1 MSNLKT
7 YLAEKY
13 MSGPKAEAILSKSA
27 PLKKKKRKV
36 KDVVEPQAG
45 GTMIRDEDGGW
56 GEMAK
61 EEDPDELAEAVIE
74 KDRGFKKRKVASAAA
89 ESSWITV
96 QEGLR
101 DAQIKE
107 ESPPPDEKPMLVDAP
122 FVGGLVNAQQL
133 KKMLPQNNITTTDK
147 LTEEEIARAQE
158 TVYRDAS
165 GKKIDTKAARAEA
178 ARLKRLKEEKDAQ
191 KMEWGKGLVQRE
203 EAEKR
208 KKELEKNRDAPFAR
222 RADDKDLN
230 EDLKA
235 KELWNDPAAAFL
247 TKTRAKGPRKPE
259 YTGPP
264 PPPNRFG
271 IKPGYRWDGVD
282 RGNGFEKK
290 FFESKNARKRRGAES
305 YQWSVD
311 DM

>member
-1 MSNLKT
+1 MSSSMKA

-13 MSGPKAEAILSKSA
+13 MSGAKAEAILSKTA
-27 PLKKKKRKV
+27 PLKKKKRKA
-36 KDVVEPQAG
+36 KDAATESGG

-56 GEMAK
+56 GEAPTLVDD
-61 EEDPDELAEAVIE
+61 EDDDLALAVVE
-74 KDRGFKKRKVASAAA
+74 KDRGFKKRKVVAAA
-89 ESSWITV
+89 ETSWITV
-96 QEGLR
+96 QEG
-101 DAQIKE
+101 IKE
-107 ESPPPDEKPMLVDAP
+107 ESPDPDEKPMVVDTPAP
-122 FVGGLVNAQQL
+122 FVGGLVKPEQL
-133 KKMLPQNNITTTDK
+133 RKLMPQHNVSTSDN
-147 LTEEEIARAQE
+147 LTAEEITRAQE

-165 GKKIDTKAARAEA
+165 GKKIDTKAAKAEA
-178 ARLKRLKEEKDAQ
+178 ARLKRLKEEKEAQ
-191 KMEWGKGLVQRE
+191 KMEWGKGVVQKE

-208 KKELEKNRDAPFAR
+208 RKELEKNKTSKFAR
-222 RADDKDLN
+222 HADDKDLN
-230 EDLKA
+230 EELKA

-247 TKTRAKGPRKPE
+247 TKSKSKGPRKPE

-282 RGNGFEKK
+282 RGTGFEKK
-290 FFESKNARKRRGAES
+290 FFESKNAKKRLVTES